1 MAGKKTILTA
11 DSALVQDIRKLIE
24 EARSTV
30 ASMVN
35 AALTM
40 LYWKVGKRIDE
51 EILKGDGRAMVKR

>member
-11 DSALVQDIRKLIE
+11 DSALVQDIRKLID

-40 LYWKVGKRIDE
+40 LYWKVGKRIDG
-51 EILKGDGRAMVKR
+51 EILKGD